1 MYLHT
6 DPSLQTLIVPVL
18 IAKES
23 VGKVKLVFIFIFL
36 GGGGGEL
43 LDKSRP
49 PILTDQITALNKL
62 GCLIQIKL
70 NLQVLST
77 QTIIQLLL

>member
-1 MYLHT
+1 MYLYT

-36 GGGGGEL
+36 GGGGEL